1 MFRERLPSL
10 VSFFSSSCCPQNSR
24 LAVFCV
30 RILPIFLLSFFKF
43 FKLQQVRRPVTNRQ
57 ISAPLKTLQLMWSQ
71 KRKGGAG
78 IIRTTWLW
86 EKIFSIWKK
95 SEICW
100 ERWSWAWD
108 AQVFAEGAK
117 SQAFN
122 ITTNQ
127 VNYITNQV
135 DYIINEVNYIF
146 SYDINY
152 LCICLKISGRKD
164 CWKIAS

>member
-1 MFRERLPSL
+1 MLSTKLQISGFLCADFADFL
-10 VSFFSSSCCPQNSR
+10 TFFFQ
-24 LAVFCV
+24 V
-30 RILPIFLLSFFKF
+30 

-78 IIRTTWLW
+78 NIRTTWLW
-86 EKIFSIWKK
+86 EKIFLIFLKK

-135 DYIINEVNYIF
+135 DYIFNYNINH
-146 SYDINY
+146 
-152 LCICLKISGRKD
+152 ICKCFKIAGRKD